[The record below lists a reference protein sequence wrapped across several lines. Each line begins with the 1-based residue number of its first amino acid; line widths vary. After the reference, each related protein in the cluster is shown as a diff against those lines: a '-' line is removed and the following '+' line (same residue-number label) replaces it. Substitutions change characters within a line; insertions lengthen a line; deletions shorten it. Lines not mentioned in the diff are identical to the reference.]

1 VILVLS
7 GEGPTDLGQCNNAQ
21 GLCSDPYFQ
30 PGPMAVLVDNIV
42 AKKLKYSMLAVTP
55 AAVRYVGEQ
64 FLANL
69 AKARKGNRVSLVGKK
84 QGQETAYFYIN
95 AWMLGEFAQKLEE
108 DEEDEAVAVFFRDC
122 DGTRAAANS
131 LWNEKYQSI
140 VDGFLRSGFQ
150 RGVPMLPKPKS
161 EAWLLCAAQTPP
173 YNNCVCLE
181 DLPGNDASP
190 NSAKMQLQLAF
201 PQQVTSA
208 SLVAWLMVTP
218 FDETKAAVMPSFDA
232 FLKKLW
238 AAI

>member
-1 VILVLS
+1 MILVLS

-95 AWMLGEFAQKLEE
+95 AWMLGEFAQKLKE
-108 DEEDEAVAVFFRDC
+108 DEEDEAVAVSFRDC
-122 DGTRAAANS
+122 DGTRAAAS
-131 LWNEKYQSI
+131 TLWNGKYESI
-140 VDGFLRSGFQ
+140 VDGFRRSGFQ
-150 RGVPMLPKPKS
+150 RGGPICRS
-161 EAWLLCAAQTPP
+161 QNRGGSCAQH
-173 YNNCVCLE
+173 
-181 DLPGNDASP
+181 
-190 NSAKMQLQLAF
+190 NSRPTTFAF
-201 PQQVTSA
+201 ALRICPAMTYRQIRRRCS
-208 SLVAWLMVTP
+208 SN
-218 FDETKAAVMPSFDA
+218 
-232 FLKKLW
+232 
-238 AAI
+238 